1 MRTWELYKNGNY
13 TVKINTRNGTK
24 IRETEDDDFR
34 PEFAENVDV
43 MTSTV
48 CDHGCAF
55 CYAECSKDGKHA
67 NLMDWKFLDTL
78 HPYTEMA
85 LNLNWP
91 MPPNFIEFL
100 EKLKSKNVIA
110 NITVNQDHFEKH
122 SEFIKSLIDQK
133 LIYGM
138 GISLV
143 EATDNF
149 IDLIKQFPTAII
161 HTINGVTK
169 PADLEELAD
178 HGLKILILGYK
189 DTGRGVEYHENK
201 KNTIATNQQ
210 WMYDNLQWLT
220 NHFNVV
226 SFDNL
231 ALEQLDVK
239 RILTEEEWNEFYMG
253 DDGSATFAI
262 NLVDGVFSRNSL
274 EKKTYPI
281 MDNIDDMFNVI
292 RKECAA

>member
-24 IRETEDDDFR
+24 IRETEEDDFR

-55 CYAECSKDGKHA
+55 CYAGCSKDGKHA
-67 NLMDWKFLDTL
+67 DLLEWKFLNTL

-133 LIYGM
+133 LVYGI

-149 IDLIKQFPTAII
+149 IDLIQKFPTAII

-201 KNTIATNQQ
+201 KNSIATKQK
-210 WMYDNLQWLT
+210 WLYDNLQWLT

-274 EKKTYPI
+274 AKKTYPI
-281 MDNIDDMFNVI
+281 MDNIDDMFNII